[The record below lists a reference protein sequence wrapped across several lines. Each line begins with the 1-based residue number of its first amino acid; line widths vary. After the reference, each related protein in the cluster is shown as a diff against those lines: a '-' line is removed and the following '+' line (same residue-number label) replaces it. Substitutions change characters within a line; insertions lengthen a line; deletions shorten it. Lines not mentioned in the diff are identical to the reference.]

1 MKFFDG
7 IKSLALK
14 LGSKQEQTY
23 YSRGLSLTDDLVQ
36 LEALW
41 RDNWIANKVCI
52 KRPEDM
58 VRNWREIYSNDL
70 NSKQLDS
77 FTKFER

>member
-36 LEALW
+36 LESLC
-41 RDNWIANKVCI
+41 RDNWIAN
-52 KRPEDM
+52 
-58 VRNWREIYSNDL
+58 
-70 NSKQLDS
+70 
-77 FTKFER
+77 

>member
-36 LEALW
+36 LESLW
-41 RDNWIANKVCI
+41 RDN
-52 KRPEDM
+52 
-58 VRNWREIYSNDL
+58 
-70 NSKQLDS
+70 
-77 FTKFER
+77 